1 MKYFFSFLALFFAI
15 SCSSVDNNFSKEAN
29 KFLDSIDTKSY
40 NGLNT
45 GAGLTF
51 QANRRLLAIFGSV
64 PTATFDPKNGLFFIN
79 SRNNGASSSEGIY
92 QENNAP
98 ERYIGIIQQNSG
110 NTLFHTE
117 YATTIEAINWDKA
130 TEFAKKK

>member
-1 MKYFFSFLALFFAI
+1 MKYFLSFLALFVAI

-40 NGLNT
+40 NGL
-45 GAGLTF
+45 GREVGLTF

-79 SRNNGASSSEGIY
+79 SRNNGASSFEGIY

-98 ERYIGIIQQNSG
+98 ERYIGIIQQDNG
-110 NTLFHTE
+110 NTLFHTG
-117 YATTIEAINWDKA
+117 YTTTIETINWDK
-130 TEFAKKK
+130 TTNFAQKK